1 MATITKKYKLQ
12 FSQSTTVT
20 KTIPYIGTVTVRP
33 FDISKEFPTGW
44 SGTWYGFVCQFTPVA
59 RGRFK
64 FYSFEGEYRH
74 LVVENGVTQYDRT
87 DIRDSGVNPSPVD
100 PWGGNV
106 PIEYR
111 IQRSTVSPGQD
122 YEYHILNNLYLIV
135 SLDTNDQ
142 ILRGKENKIL
152 RNDQGKIL
160 RLA

>member
-64 FYSFEGEYRH
+64 FYAWEGQYRH
-74 LVVENGVTQYDRT
+74 LLVENGVTQYDRSET
-87 DIRDSGVNPSPVD
+87 EQKSGNPSDVN
-100 PWGGNV
+100 PWGGKV
-106 PIEYR
+106 DIEYR
-111 IQRSTVSPGQD
+111 IQRSTAAPGQD
-122 YEYHILNNLYLIV
+122 YEYHILNNLYLVV
-135 SLDTNDQ
+135 SLETNDQ

-152 RNDQGKIL
+152 RNNQGKIL